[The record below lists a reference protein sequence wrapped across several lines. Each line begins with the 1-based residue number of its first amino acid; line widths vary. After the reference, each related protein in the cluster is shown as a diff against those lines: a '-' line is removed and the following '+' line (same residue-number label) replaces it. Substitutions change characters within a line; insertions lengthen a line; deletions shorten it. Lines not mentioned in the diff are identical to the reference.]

1 MSVCKPA
8 FMMRDDSLTVCVD
21 NATYTV
27 TKSDA
32 RYAKLMTLSK
42 QIGSAKG
49 DERKYPTLEQWKD
62 AVKIEAP
69 KPVAELIK
77 SAPSVS
83 GQDVAGYEDL
93 IVVDERTGLV
103 SVNGSL
109 SHNTIT
115 ARIAQFVGAGL
126 PFEPLVNF
134 LRKILQNPSYK
145 AQVQLLNFLEN
156 RSLPITEDGDFL
168 GYKAVREDYKDI
180 YSGKFDNSPG
190 QTPKMKRSEVD
201 DDNANQCSKGLHVGG
216 LDYVKGYGTLGR
228 DRIIIVKVNPAN
240 AVSVPTDYNHQK
252 LRVCEYYVVGDYKG
266 EMEKPLYSGDAR
278 PYGEDEDT
286 YGEDEVGFGDWEDD
300 DIVNLVEDDEDECDE
315 DEDDDSYW
323 GGYGEDEE
331 DEDEDSYWPNP
342 GGR

>member
-8 FMMRDDSLTVCVD
+8 FMMRDDSLTVLVD

-27 TKSDA
+27 NKSDT
-32 RYAKLMTLSK
+32 RYAKLITLSK
-42 QIGSAKG
+42 QIRAANGN
-49 DERKYPTLEQWKD
+49 ERKYPTLEQWKD
-62 AVKIEAP
+62 AVKIEPP
-69 KPVAELIK
+69 KPVAEVVK
-77 SAPSVS
+77 TAANVS

-93 IVVDERTGLV
+93 IVVNEQTGLV
-103 SVNGSL
+103 TVNGTL
-109 SHNTIT
+109 THNTIT
-115 ARIAQFVGAGL
+115 SRIANFVGAGL
-126 PFEPLVNF
+126 PFQPLVNF

-168 GYKAVREDYKDI
+168 GYKAVRDDYKDI

-190 QTPKMKRSEVD
+190 QTPRMKRSEVD

-252 LRVCEYYVVGDYKG
+252 LLVCEYYVVGDYQG
-266 EMEKPLYSGDAR
+266 EMQEHLYSSDAR

-286 YGEDEVGFGDWEDD
+286 EGQDDVDFGDWDDD
-300 DIVNLVEDDEDECDE
+300 DIVEAVEDDEWNDDE

-323 GGYGEDEE
+323 GSED
-331 DEDEDSYWPNP
+331 DEDEDDQDAYWPM
-342 GGR
+342 GR